1 MANRTRLFRG
11 IEESALKD
19 FLSTKGALER
29 RISKEDYI
37 FREEEKPEGLYV
49 LLEGSVEVEKI
60 TPSGNRQV
68 VNRFTEPGTVFG
80 EVYIFLDDR
89 PYDFGCVAKD
99 ESRIL
104 YIPKTAFDAG
114 GGEVAD
120 QLVSNML
127 GILSKKALFL
137 NQKMLI
143 HSAGSIR
150 KKIAMHLLQK
160 MPEGGTMNLMNRE
173 DLAEYLAVPRPSL
186 SRELMKLHREGFIEL
201 DGRVVTFDAAEVEEI
216 LF

>member
-1 MANRTRLFRG
+1 MANKTRLFRG
-11 IEESALKD
+11 IDVKDLED
-19 FLSTKGALER
+19 FLSSKGALKR
-29 RISKEDYI
+29 RILKEDYI
-37 FREEEKPEGLYV
+37 FREGEEPEGLYI

-68 VNRFTEPGTVFG
+68 VNRFTDSGTVFG
-80 EVYIFLDDR
+80 EVYIFLEDR
-89 PYDFGCVAKD
+89 PYDFGCVAKN
-99 ESRIL
+99 ESHIL

-114 GGEVAD
+114 GGEVAER
-120 QLVSNML
+120 LISNML
-127 GILSKKALFL
+127 RILSEKALFL

-160 MPEGGTMNLMNRE
+160 LPVGGTMELMKRE

-201 DGRVVTFDAAEVEEI
+201 DGRVVRFDASKVEEI

>member
-1 MANRTRLFRG
+1 MANKTRLFRG
-11 IEESALKD
+11 IDEKDLED
-19 FLSTKGALER
+19 FLSSKGALKR
-29 RISKEDYI
+29 RILKEDYI
-37 FREEEKPEGLYV
+37 FREGEEPEGLYI

-68 VNRFTEPGTVFG
+68 VNRFTDSGTVFG
-80 EVYIFLDDR
+80 EVYIFLEDR

-99 ESRIL
+99 QSRIL
-104 YIPKTAFDAG
+104 YIPKAAFDAG

-120 QLVSNML
+120 RLTSNML
-127 GILSKKALFL
+127 GILSEKALFL

-160 MPEGGTMNLMNRE
+160 MPGGGTIQLMKRE
-173 DLAEYLAVPRPSL
+173 DLAQYLAVPRPSL
-186 SRELMKLHREGFIEL
+186 SRELMKLHREGIIEL
-201 DGRVVTFDAAEVEEI
+201 DGRVVTFDARDVEEI